1 MEKHV
6 PEFTRLF
13 DGSEGALG
21 SKAEEVFIE
30 RAYSDC
36 LKISIDYGVMEK
48 TDRAWVYPVNF
59 VWSDIDSWEALYANI
74 SDNDQDGNLS
84 NTRSRIL
91 QKDRRNIILSSNK
104 DKLVAIRGL
113 EDCIVIDTDDVLLIC
128 PRDDRQ
134 YKELITGT
142 GMPGFDE
149 YR

>member
-1 MEKHV
+1 MYSRNFWF
-6 PEFTRLF
+6 P
-13 DGSEGALG
+13 
-21 SKAEEVFIE
+21 EVFNDFFDHNAMTPA
-30 RAYSDC
+30 RATAPAINVLETPTAYRVELAAPGMRKED
-36 LKISIDYGVMEK
+36 
-48 TDRAWVYPVNF
+48 F
-59 VWSDIDSWEALYANI
+59 NI
-74 SDNDQDGNLS
+74 NINQDGNLS

>member
-1 MEKHV
+1 M
-6 PEFTRLF
+6 
-13 DGSEGALG
+13 
-21 SKAEEVFIE
+21 
-30 RAYSDC
+30 
-36 LKISIDYGVMEK
+36 KISIDYGVMEK
-48 TDRAWVYPVNF
+48 TDRAWVYPVSF
-59 VWSDIDSWEALYANI
+59 GWSDIDSWDALYSNMP
-74 SDNDQDGNLS
+74 DKDKDGNLS

-128 PRDDRQ
+128 PRDDKQ